1 MVGWCARL
9 FPFQK
14 IASTLVCDLN
24 VTLLMYDTI
33 LSTCTF
39 CSLTNS
45 FFAKD
50 MHIVAFLFIWCIPN
64 FAVVALIASELKSPL
79 CRRKVLV
86 NTLSGVASAIVST
99 TVPTVVVA
107 SAPAGA
113 ENSAGVNELQQVD
126 LRGVSMRSKATA
138 APLLSVESAAL
149 ANTLRK
155 MRLYPDPCL
164 RRIASP
170 VDKFGGELEKV
181 ADLLVAGMKSNATA
195 AVQYGIDA
203 RIVVLKGSASPDSSP
218 IVFVNPN
225 ILSRSSED
233 KMLQWREFCLV
244 VDAADIISDTNLA
257 TILEID
263 LLRDEIVEV
272 AAQDITGRP
281 IRKALSGEAARAF
294 QHELDHLDGILIIDH
309 ASLSEL
315 PASIAKLEAP
325 YHAARQ
331 RRAFERNIFQGNT
344 PLYW

>member
-1 MVGWCARL
+1 
-9 FPFQK
+9 
-14 IASTLVCDLN
+14 
-24 VTLLMYDTI
+24 
-33 LSTCTF
+33 
-39 CSLTNS
+39 
-45 FFAKD
+45 
-50 MHIVAFLFIWCIPN
+50 MHSVAFLFIWCIPN
-64 FAVVALIASELKSPL
+64 FAVVALLASELKSL
-79 CRRKVLV
+79 SCRRKLLV
-86 NTLSGVASAIVST
+86 NTLSGVAAAIVT
-99 TVPTVVVA
+99 TTVVPTVVAA
-107 SAPAGA
+107 SAPAVA
-113 ENSAGVNELQQVD
+113 ENSAGINELQQFE
-126 LRGVSMRSKATA
+126 LRGVSLGGSKALA

-149 ANTLRK
+149 ANTLGK
-155 MRLYPDPCL
+155 LRLYPDPCL

-170 VDKFGGELEKV
+170 VDKFGAELEKV

-244 VDAADIISDTNLA
+244 VDVLDIMADTNP
-257 TILEID
+257 TNILEID

-315 PASIAKLEAP
+315 PASIAKVEAP

-331 RRAFERNIFQGNT
+331 RHAFQRNTYQGNT

>member
-1 MVGWCARL
+1 
-9 FPFQK
+9 
-14 IASTLVCDLN
+14 
-24 VTLLMYDTI
+24 
-33 LSTCTF
+33 
-39 CSLTNS
+39 
-45 FFAKD
+45 
-50 MHIVAFLFIWCIPN
+50 MHSVAFLFVWCIPN
-64 FAVVALIASELKSPL
+64 FGVVALLASEIKSPS

-86 NTLSGVASAIVST
+86 NTLSRVAAAIVST
-99 TVPTVVVA
+99 TVPTVVAA
-107 SAPAGA
+107 SAP
-113 ENSAGVNELQQVD
+113 GVNELQQVD
-126 LRGVSMRSKATA
+126 LRGDTMGSKATA

-149 ANTLRK
+149 ANTLGK
-155 MRLYPDPCL
+155 MTLYPDPCL
-164 RRIASP
+164 RIIASP
-170 VDKFGGELEKV
+170 VDKFGAELEKI
-181 ADLLVAGMKSNATA
+181 ADLLVTGMKSDATA

-233 KMLQWREFCLV
+233 KMLQWCEFCLV
-244 VDAADIISDTNLA
+244 VDAVDIMSDKKNPT

>member
-1 MVGWCARL
+1 
-9 FPFQK
+9 
-14 IASTLVCDLN
+14 
-24 VTLLMYDTI
+24 
-33 LSTCTF
+33 
-39 CSLTNS
+39 
-45 FFAKD
+45 
-50 MHIVAFLFIWCIPN
+50 
-64 FAVVALIASELKSPL
+64 
-79 CRRKVLV
+79 
-86 NTLSGVASAIVST
+86 
-99 TVPTVVVA
+99 VPTVVAA
-107 SAPAGA
+107 SAPAVA
-113 ENSAGVNELQQVD
+113 ENSAGANELQLHPVD
-126 LRGVSMRSKATA
+126 RRGVSLGSKSTA
-138 APLLSVESAAL
+138 APAPLLSVESAAL
-149 ANTLRK
+149 ANTLGAI
-155 MRLYPDPCL
+155 RLYPDPSL

-170 VDKFGGELEKV
+170 VNKFGAELEKV
-181 ADLLVAGMKSNATA
+181 ADLLVAGMKSNATT

-203 RIVVLKGSASPDSSP
+203 RIVVLKGSASPDLDSSP

-233 KMLQWREFCLV
+233 KMVQWREFCLV
-244 VDAADIISDTNLA
+244 VGVVDILSDSDTNPT

-263 LLRDEIVEV
+263 LLRDEVVEV

-331 RRAFERNIFQGNT
+331 RRAFQRNTYQGNT